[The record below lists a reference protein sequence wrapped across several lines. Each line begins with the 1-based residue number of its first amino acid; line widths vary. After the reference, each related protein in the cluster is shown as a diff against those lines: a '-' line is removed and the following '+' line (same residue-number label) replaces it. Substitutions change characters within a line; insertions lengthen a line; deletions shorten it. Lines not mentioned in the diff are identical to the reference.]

1 MYHTFL
7 ATWSEMLVSAAL
19 ARALQLMGLQVAQHL
34 GCPENMS
41 YLNWALSQDLDAILG
56 HSSQNEYRRP
66 LAENAT
72 SRPSEVT
79 LITALPGNGGQVHGT
94 LGGM

>member
-1 MYHTFL
+1 M
-7 ATWSEMLVSAAL
+7 WSEIPISAAL
-19 ARALQLMGLQVAQHL
+19 AQALQLMGLRFTQLL
-34 GCPENMS
+34 GCTETVF
-41 YLNWALSQDLDAILG
+41 YWNWALSQVPDAILG

-72 SRPSEVT
+72 ARPSEIT
-79 LITALPGNGGQVHGT
+79 LITVFPGNGGQDHGT